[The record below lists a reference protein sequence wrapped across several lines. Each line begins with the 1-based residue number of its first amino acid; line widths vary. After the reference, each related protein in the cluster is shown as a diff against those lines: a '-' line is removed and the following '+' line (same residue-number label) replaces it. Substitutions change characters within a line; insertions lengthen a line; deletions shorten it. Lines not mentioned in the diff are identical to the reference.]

1 MSKLTL
7 NVDDDVIARAKR
19 LAGRRGT
26 SVSQL
31 VERYLDFLTR
41 PPRSVDEPPVLARL
55 RGVLAG
61 TDPADYRRHLERKY
75 R

>member
-7 NVDDDVIARAKR
+7 NVDDEVIDRAKR
-19 LAGRRGT
+19 LAERRGT

-31 VERYLDFLTR
+31 VERYLDLLTR
-41 PPRSVDEPPVLARL
+41 PPRKTDDPPVLARL
-55 RGVLAG
+55 RGMIGGV
-61 TDPADYRRHLERKY
+61 DPGEHRRHLERKY